1 MAHKHRVAV
10 ARIFSDL
17 IKADRIIDTGE
28 ISFWLEMCQKHD
40 IDEKVKADATN
51 ISLAEAIETLRDAD
65 DEKLRRHVLEDC
77 RKMTTSDGFCA
88 STEALLMIT
97 LSKMLDDN
105 TEEQCEVL
113 SIKRSSFEIDV
124 ATALYIENSFDS
136 EVNEVIAER
145 YRSIFRELQFAG
157 FNFIYIPKIIEH
169 YRQTDSKMF
178 LEILRF
184 LAPTKKADQLETIYE
199 DIIGMT
205 TDKFCRDI
213 MINRCNMTELRGI
226 TQPSLLIK
234 VSNSYVGDVPY
245 ANYLQIP
252 VDDEIVATVENF
264 VDRFTGMLSSDIYV
278 IKTAEE
284 SNNQYH
290 YHGFYKQLLE
300 KFLTT
305 SNINSIIEINPK
317 SRKEMIKFKDIDK
330 YLNNINRRERALYIA
345 LLCQEGGIDFS
356 RPTSGPQLRT
366 YNQRMDR
373 FRRRYNAIYDM
384 IGGSGSTPPDP
395 IDAQSRSQMVSRIRK
410 VVGSLTQLQN
420 PENYT
425 ITRRANGPDAG
436 KLFIDI
442 DRSQVLVNEGKGNPT
457 PLMKSHLYNTFK
469 AIQ

>member
-51 ISLAEAIETLRDAD
+51 ISLAEAIETLRYAD
-65 DEKLRRHVLEDC
+65 DEKLRRDVLEDC

-136 EVNEVIAER
+136 EVNEIIAER

-157 FNFIYIPKIIEH
+157 FNFIYIPKIIDH
-169 YRQTDSKMF
+169 YRRTDPQMF

-184 LAPTKKADQLETIYE
+184 LAPTKKADQLEDIYR

-205 TDKFCRDI
+205 TEKFCRDI

-226 TQPSLLIK
+226 NQPSLLIK
-234 VSNSYVGDVPY
+234 VSNSYVGDIPY

-252 VDDEIVATVENF
+252 VDDEIVAAVENF
-264 VDRFTGMLSSDIYV
+264 VDRFTGMLS
-278 IKTAEE
+278 
-284 SNNQYH
+284 
-290 YHGFYKQLLE
+290 
-300 KFLTT
+300 
-305 SNINSIIEINPK
+305 
-317 SRKEMIKFKDIDK
+317 
-330 YLNNINRRERALYIA
+330 
-345 LLCQEGGIDFS
+345 
-356 RPTSGPQLRT
+356 
-366 YNQRMDR
+366 
-373 FRRRYNAIYDM
+373 
-384 IGGSGSTPPDP
+384 
-395 IDAQSRSQMVSRIRK
+395 
-410 VVGSLTQLQN
+410 
-420 PENYT
+420 
-425 ITRRANGPDAG
+425 
-436 KLFIDI
+436 
-442 DRSQVLVNEGKGNPT
+442 
-457 PLMKSHLYNTFK
+457 
-469 AIQ
+469 